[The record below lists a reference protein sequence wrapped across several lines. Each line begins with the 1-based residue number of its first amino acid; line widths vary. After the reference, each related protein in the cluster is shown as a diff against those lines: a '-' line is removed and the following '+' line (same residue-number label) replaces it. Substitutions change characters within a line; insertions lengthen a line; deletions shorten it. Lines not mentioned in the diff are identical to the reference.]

1 MTREDAILEM
11 LANFEASVTH
21 APSTTE
27 LKRMWEAKF
36 YEAMGALGVS
46 REEIFIVESA
56 E

>member
-1 MTREDAILEM
+1 MTRDEAILEM

-21 APSTTE
+21 APSTIE

-36 YEAMGALGVS
+36 YEAMEALGVS